1 MPRCAWAV
9 ARTVALTLTAG
20 CAYADATAASPAIC
34 GSGPLEILL
43 TNDDG
48 YQAPGIRALYDELR
62 KAGHHVRLVAP
73 STNASGSSSSF
84 TWSAVTIVRDPSDPN
99 VIGVTATPATA
110 VVLGATA
117 LYPAD
122 RRPDLVVSGINDGD
136 NTGSLLALSGTIG
149 AALAGTMLLDPPI
162 PGIAVNA
169 ARATTADERA
179 ALPPDQGRQM
189 GRHVA
194 GLIASLR
201 GWFCDNGKLTRGTA
215 ALNVNYPARPVSAV
229 RGVRAARQ
237 GRTTD
242 LHLVFEPSGPDVY
255 ASRPVTRA
263 SAADYADSDVA
274 LLAEGYVTVTPISA
288 VLGAQDASLEDLAR
302 RIDVVAAH
310 AP

>member
-1 MPRCAWAV
+1 MRAE
-9 ARTVALTLTAG
+9 
-20 CAYADATAASPAIC
+20 ATSASSAIC
-34 GSGPLEILL
+34 GTGPLEILL

-117 LYPAD
+117 FYPAD
-122 RRPDLVVSGINDGD
+122 RRPDLIVSGINDGD

-149 AALAGTMLLDPPI
+149 ASLAGTMLLDPPI

-169 ARATTADERA
+169 ARAGTAHARA
-179 ALPPDQGRQM
+179 ALPLDQGQQM
-189 GRHVA
+189 ARHLTYLVA
-194 GLIASLR
+194 GLR
-201 GWFCDNGKLTRGTA
+201 GWFCDGGHLTRGTA

-242 LHLVFEPSGPDVY
+242 LHLVFESSGPDAY
-255 ASRPVTRA
+255 ASRTVTPPPT
-263 SAADYADSDVA
+263 ADYADSDVT

-288 VLGAQDASLEDLAR
+288 VLGAQDASLADLAK
-302 RIDVVAAH
+302 RIDAVAAR

>member
-1 MPRCAWAV
+1 MQ
-9 ARTVALTLTAG
+9 
-20 CAYADATAASPAIC
+20 ADATAASAAIC
-34 GSGPLEILL
+34 GTGPLEVLL

-73 STNASGSSSSF
+73 STNASGSSTSF

-99 VIGVTATPATA
+99 VIGVTGTPATA

-117 LYPAD
+117 FYPAS

-136 NTGSLLALSGTIG
+136 NTGALLALSGTIG

-169 ARATTADERA
+169 ARAATADARA
-179 ALPPDQGRQM
+179 ALPPDQGQQM
-189 GRHVA
+189 ARHLTR
-194 GLIASLR
+194 LIARLR
-201 GWFCDNGKLTRGTA
+201 GWFCDGGHLTRGTA
-215 ALNVNYPARPVSAV
+215 ALNVNYPARSVSSV

-242 LHLVFEPSGPDVY
+242 LHIAFEPSGPDAY
-255 ASRPVTRA
+255 ASRPVSLA
-263 SAADYADSDVA
+263 PAADFADSDVA
-274 LLAEGYVTVTPISA
+274 LLAEGYVTVTPVSA
-288 VLGAQDASLEDLAR
+288 VLGAQDASLADLAQ
-302 RIDVVAAH
+302 RIDAVAAR